1 MKILKYVGLI
11 VLIIIAIPL
20 ISALFISKDYEV
32 VEKQRREAESES
44 ETESEGGKVTSAEK
58 EKQ

>member
-32 VEKQRREAESES
+32 VEKIIIERPIAEVYEF
-44 ETESEGGKVTSAEK
+44 TKYLK
-58 EKQ
+58 NQD